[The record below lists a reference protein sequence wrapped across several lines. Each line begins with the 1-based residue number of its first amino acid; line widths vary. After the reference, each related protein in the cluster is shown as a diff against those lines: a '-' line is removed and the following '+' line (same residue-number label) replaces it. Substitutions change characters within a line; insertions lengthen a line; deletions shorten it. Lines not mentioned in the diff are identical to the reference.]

1 MYDIR
6 ALKFRFMDKVY
17 EDSLKI
23 HLDNHGKLEVNSKV
37 PLNTREELSIA
48 YTPGVGRVCLAI
60 SENQALSKEY
70 TIKHN
75 TVAVITDGS
84 SVLGF
89 GNLGPHA
96 AIPVVEGKAA
106 LFKRFANIDAFP
118 ICLDTQDTEEII
130 DTIRNIAPI
139 FGGINLEDISAPRCF
154 EIEQRLRKE
163 LRIPI
168 MHDDQHGTA
177 VVVLAGLINAL
188 KVARLEKETVK
199 IVINGVGAAGIATT
213 RLLLK
218 YGFKNIILCDTQGAI
233 YQGRP
238 DLTLVKEEL
247 SHITNLEKIKGSLA
261 QCLEGA
267 NIFIGV
273 SKGGLLTAEMIK
285 GMAASPIIFAL
296 ANPVPE
302 IMPDIAKAAGAAIV
316 ATGRSDFPNQL
327 NNVLAFPGIFRGAL
341 DNGVVELDDVMF
353 TKAAE
358 ALAAIVKDP
367 SPENILPSI
376 FNEEV
381 TPAVAS
387 AIKI

>member
-1 MYDIR
+1 M
-6 ALKFRFMDKVY
+6 FMDKVY
-17 EDSLKI
+17 EDSLKL
-23 HLDNHGKLEVNSKV
+23 HLDNHGKLEIRNKV
-37 PLNTREELSIA
+37 PLDTREELSLA
-48 YTPGVGRVCLAI
+48 YTPGVGQVCLAI

-75 TVAVITDGS
+75 SVAVITDGS

-106 LFKRFANIDAFP
+106 LFKRFADIDAFP

-130 DTIRNIAPI
+130 DTIRHIAPI

-154 EIEQRLRKE
+154 EIEQRLKKE

-177 VVVLAGLINAL
+177 VVILAGLINAL
-188 KVARLEKETVK
+188 KVAKLEKETAR

-213 RLLLK
+213 KLLLR

-238 DLTLVKEEL
+238 DLTLIKEEL
-247 SHITNLEKIKGSLA
+247 SHITNLEKVKGSLA
-261 QCLEGA
+261 QCLEAA

-273 SKGGLLTAEMIK
+273 SKGELLTPEMIR
-285 GMAASPIIFAL
+285 GMAANPIIFAL
-296 ANPVPE
+296 ANPIPE
-302 IMPDIAKAAGAAIV
+302 IMPGLAIGAGALIV

-341 DNGVVELDDVMF
+341 DNGIVELDDVMF

-376 FNEEV
+376 FDEAV

-387 AIKI
+387 AIK

>member
-1 MYDIR
+1 
-6 ALKFRFMDKVY
+6 MDKVY
-17 EDSLKI
+17 EDSLRL
-23 HLDNHGKLEVNSKV
+23 HLENHGKLEIKSKI
-37 PLNTREELSIA
+37 PLNTRAELSVA
-48 YTPGVGRVCLAI
+48 YTPGVGQVCLAI
-60 SENQALSKEY
+60 SENQALAKEY

-75 TVAVITDGS
+75 SVAVITDGS

-96 AIPVVEGKAA
+96 AIPVMEGKAA

-130 DTIRNIAPI
+130 NTVRQIAPI

-154 EIEQRLRKE
+154 EIEQRLKKE
-163 LRIPI
+163 LRIPV

-177 VVVLAGLINAL
+177 IVVLAGLINSL
-188 KVARLEKETVK
+188 KLTKLEKTEAK

-218 YGFKNIILCDTQGAI
+218 YGFKQIILCDTQGAI
-233 YQGRP
+233 YEGRP

-247 SHITNLEKIKGSLA
+247 SHITNTDKIKGSLT

-273 SKGGLLTAEMIK
+273 SKAELLTPEMVK
-285 GMAASPIIFAL
+285 GMAGAPIIFAL

-302 IMPDIAKAAGAAIV
+302 IMPEIAKAAGAAIV

-341 DNGVVELDDVMF
+341 DNGVVELTDDMF
-353 TKAAE
+353 IKAAE
-358 ALAAIVKDP
+358 ALAGTIKEL
-367 SPENILPSI
+367 STESILPSI
-376 FNEEV
+376 FDEDV
-381 TPAVAS
+381 TSAVAS
-387 AIKI
+387 AIK